1 MTDTTTLDEP
11 SEGADGATDAEELPE
26 LVETS
31 VLGGGGTASDSP
43 IKTRFLLPVLLPLLS
58 MIAVA
63 VLVLNISR
71 VFLAGSEDTAV
82 VIGIVITLAIL
93 VGSTM
98 IAAAPRLSTSS
109 LALVI
114 FGVVVFVSFAGLISL
129 GASLNTGETAAAGY
143 KQPTGPAVGTVDV
156 VAEPSIKF
164 NATEFTAPAGIV
176 QINYSGATGHTLAID
191 DPKFSSLLLTT
202 DAGGPKSEKVELTP
216 GKYVIYCTVPGHR
229 AQGMQATITVA
240 AK

>member
-11 SEGADGATDAEELPE
+11 SDGPGGAAEGEELPE
-26 LVETS
+26 LVETP

-43 IKTRFLLPVLLPLLS
+43 VKTRFLLPILLPLLS
-58 MIAVA
+58 MLAVA

-71 VFLAGSEDTAV
+71 VFLAGDEDSAV
-82 VIGIVITLAIL
+82 VIGVIVTLCIL
-93 VGSTM
+93 VGSTV
-98 IAAAPRLSTSS
+98 IAAMPRLRTSS
-109 LALVI
+109 LALVL
-114 FGVVVFVSFAGLISL
+114 GGALVFVSFAGLLTLGPSL
-129 GASLNTGETAAAGY
+129 TTGEGGATGY
-143 KQPTGPAVGTVDV
+143 KQPPGPAVGSVDV
-156 VAEPSIKF
+156 VAEASIKF
-164 NATEFTAPAGIV
+164 NATEFTAPAGVV

-202 DAGGPKSEKVELTP
+202 DAGGPKSEKVLLTP